1 MESNENQ
8 VIKVGSLLDEAQK
21 RKERL
26 KNLKRP
32 LENKNESKSDED
44 SITKS
49 LPKYVY

>member
-1 MESNENQ
+1 MESNEDE

-32 LENKNESKSDED
+32 LESKNESKTDED
-44 SITKS
+44 VIKS